1 VWKNTEKEDPM
12 RSDEVTKGPNR
23 APHRSLMYAMGYLPE
38 DLEKPLI
45 GIVNAHNEI
54 IPGHFHLNEIV
65 QAVKMGVAAAGGT
78 PMEFPSIGIC
88 DGIAMNHSGM
98 RYPLATRELIA
109 DSIESVA
116 TGQKFDGLV
125 LVGNCDKIVPG
136 MLMGAAR
143 LNLPAVYISGG
154 PMLSGTY
161 QGDTIDLISG
171 SFESVGKFV
180 AGQMDEEE
188 LEEIAMRACP
198 SCGSCAGLFTAN
210 TLNSLAES
218 LGIALPGNGTIP
230 APFGRRKQLAR
241 RAGHQIM
248 EMIRREIKARDIM
261 SETAF
266 RNAIALDMAIGG
278 STNTALHLLAIAREA
293 HVDISLKTFDEISRT
308 IPNLTKISPAGVHSM
323 QDLDDAG
330 GLSAVMK
337 ELMSHNLM
345 DGSPITVTGKTLKE
359 NIEKSAILNPKVIRK
374 VDDPYM
380 KEGGIAVLYGNLAP
394 EGAVVKQSAVESEM
408 MQHEGP
414 ARVYDSEEDAYSA
427 ITGGQ
432 INAGDVVVIRYE
444 GPKGGPGM
452 REMLSPTSAIAG
464 MGLSKSVALITDGRF
479 SGGTR
484 GPCIGHVSP
493 EALAGGVIG
502 LVKEGDSINVDITN
516 RNLELRVSEEELAKR
531 RESWKPNPGE
541 VEPRSYLA
549 RYRKLVTSAHTGA
562 VFE

>member
-1 VWKNTEKEDPM
+1 M

-23 APHRSLMYAMGYLPE
+23 APHRALMYAMGYLPE

-45 GIVNAHNEI
+45 GIVNSHNEI
-54 IPGHFHLNEIV
+54 IPGHYHLNEIT
-65 QAVKMGVAAAGGT
+65 QMVKMGVTAAGGT

-98 RYPLATRELIA
+98 KYPLATRELIA

-136 MLMGAAR
+136 MLMGAGR
-143 LNLPAVYISGG
+143 LNIPAVYVSGG
-154 PMLSGTY
+154 PMLTGTY
-161 QGDTIDLISG
+161 KGESIDVISG
-171 SFESVGKFV
+171 AFESVGKFA
-180 AGQMDEEE
+180 AGTIDEEE
-188 LEEIAMRACP
+188 LEEIAVRACP

-218 LGIALPGNGTIP
+218 LGIGLPGNGTIP

-241 RAGHQIM
+241 KAGHQVM
-248 EMIRREIKARDIM
+248 EMIARNIRPRDIM
-261 SETAF
+261 SKTAF
-266 RNAIALDMAIGG
+266 LNAIALDMAIGG

-293 HVDISLKTFDEISRT
+293 EVELSLKDFDEISRKV
-308 IPNLTKISPAGVHSM
+308 PNITKISPSGAHSM
-323 QDLDDAG
+323 HDLDNAG
-330 GLSAVMK
+330 GLSAVMN
-337 ELMSHNLM
+337 ELLKNGLI
-345 DGSPITVTGKTLKE
+345 DGTPVTVTGKTLGE
-359 NIEKSAILNPKVIRK
+359 NISGARIIDSKVIK
-374 VDDPYM
+374 TVDTAYSV
-380 KEGGIAVLYGNLAP
+380 EGGIAVLEGNLAP
-394 EGAVVKQSAVESEM
+394 EGAVVKQSAVEPEM
-408 MQHEGP
+408 MRHEGP
-414 ARVYDSEEDAYSA
+414 ARIFESEEEAYEA
-427 ITGGQ
+427 ITSRK
-432 INAGDVVVIRYE
+432 IKEGDVVIIRYE

-464 MGLSKSVALITDGRF
+464 MGLSTSVALITDGRF

-493 EALAGGVIG
+493 EALAGGPIG
-502 LVKEGDSINVDITN
+502 LLEEGDIISVDIPG
-516 RNLELRVSEEELAKR
+516 RKLVVKVSDEELAERKKKWR
-531 RESWKPNPGE
+531 PNPSE

>member
-1 VWKNTEKEDPM
+1 M

-23 APHRSLMYAMGYLPE
+23 APHRALMYAMGYLPE

-45 GIVNAHNEI
+45 GVVNSHNEI
-54 IPGHFHLNEIV
+54 IPGHYHLNEIT
-65 QAVKMGVAAAGGT
+65 QMVKMGVTAAGGT

-98 RYPLATRELIA
+98 KYPLATRELIA

-136 MLMGAAR
+136 MLMGAGR
-143 LNLPAVYISGG
+143 LNIPAVYVSGG
-154 PMLSGTY
+154 PMLTGTY
-161 QGDTIDLISG
+161 KGESIDVISG
-171 SFESVGKFV
+171 AFESVGKFA
-180 AGQMDEEE
+180 AGTMDEQE
-188 LEEIAMRACP
+188 LEEIAIRACP

-241 RAGHQIM
+241 KAGHQVM
-248 EMIRREIKARDIM
+248 EMVSRNIKPGDIM
-261 SETAF
+261 TKTAF
-266 RNAIALDMAIGG
+266 LNAIALDMAIGG

-293 HVDISLKTFDEISRT
+293 GVDLSLKDFDEISRKV
-308 IPNLTKISPAGVHSM
+308 PNITKISPSGVHSM
-323 QDLDDAG
+323 HDLDDAG
-330 GLSAVMK
+330 GLSAVLN
-337 ELMSHNLM
+337 ELLSHGLI
-345 DGSPITVTGKTLKE
+345 DGSPITVTGKTLGE
-359 NIEKSAILNPKVIRK
+359 NISGARIINSKVIK
-374 VDDPYM
+374 TVETAYSV
-380 KEGGIAVLYGNLAP
+380 EGGIAVLKGNLAP
-394 EGAVVKQSAVESEM
+394 EGAVVKQSAVEQEM
-408 MQHEGP
+408 MRHEGP
-414 ARVYDSEEDAYSA
+414 ARISESEEEAYEA
-427 ITGGQ
+427 ITSRK
-432 INAGDVVVIRYE
+432 IKEGDVVVIRYE

-484 GPCIGHVSP
+484 GPCIGHISP
-493 EALAGGVIG
+493 EALAGGPIG
-502 LVKEGDSINVDITN
+502 LLEEGDIISVDIPG
-516 RNLELRVSEEELAKR
+516 RKLEVKVSEEELAERKKKWR
-531 RESWKPNPGE
+531 PNPSE

-562 VFE
+562 VFES

>member
-1 VWKNTEKEDPM
+1 
-12 RSDEVTKGPNR
+12 
-23 APHRSLMYAMGYLPE
+23 
-38 DLEKPLI
+38 
-45 GIVNAHNEI
+45 
-54 IPGHFHLNEIV
+54 
-65 QAVKMGVAAAGGT
+65 
-78 PMEFPSIGIC
+78 
-88 DGIAMNHSGM
+88 
-98 RYPLATRELIA
+98 
-109 DSIESVA
+109 
-116 TGQKFDGLV
+116 
-125 LVGNCDKIVPG
+125 
-136 MLMGAAR
+136 LMGAAR
-143 LNLPAVYISGG
+143 MNLPAVYVSGG

-161 QGDTIDLISG
+161 QGENIDLISG

-180 AGQMDEEE
+180 AGEIDEEE
-188 LEEIAMRACP
+188 LEQVAMRACP

-230 APFGRRKQLAR
+230 APYGQRKQLAR

-248 EMIRREIKARDIM
+248 ELIRREISARDIM
-261 SETAF
+261 NTTAF
-266 RNAIALDMAIGG
+266 ENAIALDMAIGG

-293 HVDISLKTFDEISRT
+293 HVDISLKTFDEISRKV
-308 IPNLTKISPAGVHSM
+308 PNITKISPAGVHSM

-330 GLSAVMK
+330 GLSAVMN
-337 ELMSHNLM
+337 ELLKHGVI
-345 DGSPITVTGKTLKE
+345 DGSPMTVTGKTLRE
-359 NIEKSAILNPKVIRK
+359 NIEKSSILNPKVIRK
-374 VDDPYM
+374 ADEPYM

-394 EGAVVKQSAVESEM
+394 EGCVVKQSAVEPEM

-414 ARVYDSEEDAYSA
+414 ARVFESEETAYTA
-427 ITGGQ
+427 IVEGQ
-432 INAGDVVVIRYE
+432 ITPGDVVVIRYE

-493 EALAGGVIG
+493 EALAGGLIG
-502 LVKEGDSINVDITN
+502 LVKEGDTITVDITN
-516 RNLELRVSEEELAKR
+516 RRLELRVDEPELSKR
-531 RESWKPNPGE
+531 REAWKPNPSE
-541 VEPRSYLA
+541 VDPRSYLA